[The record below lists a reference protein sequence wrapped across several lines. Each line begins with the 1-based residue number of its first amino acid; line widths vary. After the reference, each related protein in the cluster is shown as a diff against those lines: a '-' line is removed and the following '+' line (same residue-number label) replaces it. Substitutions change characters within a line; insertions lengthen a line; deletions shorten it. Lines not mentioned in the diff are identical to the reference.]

1 MTNEE
6 LLKSLHSALAEFHD
20 DIGFLLGTL
29 EAKGKREEPQSP
41 AVEPAEPSTKPTTI
55 EDVRAALTKLA
66 GAKGGAVVKKLLKD
80 VFNVDKASDLDA
92 KDFGQVVVLAEK
104 EVG

>member
-1 MTNEE
+1 MVE
-6 LLKSLHSALAEFHD
+6 ALDAAVTKLA
-20 DIGFLLGTL
+20 I
-29 EAKGKREEPQSP
+29 
-41 AVEPAEPSTKPTTI
+41 AVERKEEAELSTAVDNLTAPAKPTPTI

-66 GAKGGAVVKKLLKD
+66 GAKGGAAVKKLLKD